1 MSRNVNVVAAAVGGP
16 WPSGAR
22 VLYDWGDRS
31 EPSEGTGTTKAA
43 SHTYAVEGIFRIRG
57 QVYTRDMARIGGPAF
72 TSYDTTPVYRINS
85 MTPTGG
91 PPEGGT
97 PCVIDGQQ
105 LTGATAVFFAGA
117 GATNVQVLSDTSVS
131 CVSPAGTPEALV
143 NVNVMR
149 GTASNPLQFQYGA
162 AADEGEAEA

>member
-1 MSRNVNVVAAAVGGP
+1 MSRKVNVVAAAVGGP

-31 EPSEGTGTTKAA
+31 EPSEGQGGTKAA
-43 SHTYAVEGIFRIRG
+43 SHTYAVEGTFRIRG
-57 QVYTRDMARIGGPAF
+57 QVFTRDLARIGGPAF
-72 TSYDTTPVYRINS
+72 ASYDTTPVFRIHS
-85 MTPTGG
+85 ITPPGG

-105 LTGATAVFFAGA
+105 LTGSTAVFFGSNQ
-117 GATNVQVLSDTSVS
+117 ATNMQVLSNASIS
-131 CVSPAGTPEALV
+131 CNSPPGTPEAMV

-149 GTASNPLQFQYGA
+149 GTASNPIQYKYGA
-162 AADEGEAEA
+162 ASDEGEAEE